1 MKRYLSSAMAA
12 DRAGEERKV
21 GLVGRGLL
29 GYQRVVDRMTEG
41 LGWLAKWLVPTCVAV
56 AFVNVVLRYVGRA
69 QGRALTSNRYVEA
82 QWMLFGAIFLLAF
95 PYILKH
101 NVNVRVD
108 FWFQNFSRKRQA
120 LIDFVGHLAALV
132 PYCLFALWVNWD
144 YALRSVFQ
152 KGERWGT
159 WKVWD
164 VWEQSPDANG
174 LPRGPI
180 KTVIL
185 LGFVFLLLQ
194 TVAELIRLGFVLTDR
209 DDGVGPGPDEAAQA
223 PLRVE

>member
-1 MKRYLSSAMAA
+1 MAT
-12 DRAGEERKV
+12 GVVQGERKV
-21 GLVGRGLL
+21 GPFGRVLL
-29 GYQRVVDRMTEG
+29 TYQRAVDALTEG
-41 LGWLAKWLVPTCVAV
+41 LGWLAKWLVPVCVTV
-56 AFVNVVLRYVGRA
+56 AFVNVVLRYIGKY
-69 QGRALTSNRYVEA
+69 QNRALTSNRYIEA

-108 FWFQNFSRKRQA
+108 FWFQKFSRKRQA
-120 LIDFVGHLAALV
+120 LIDFVGHVLALV

-144 YALRSVFQ
+144 YALTSLFQ

-180 KTVIL
+180 KALIL
-185 LGFVFLLLQ
+185 VGFLFLLLQ
-194 TVAELIRLGFVLTDR
+194 TVAELVKLGFVLT
-209 DDGVGPGPDEAAQA
+209 EKAELAAPEPPSEV

>member
-1 MKRYLSSAMAA
+1 
-12 DRAGEERKV
+12 V
-21 GLVGRGLL
+21 GAVGRALL
-29 GYQRVVDRMTEG
+29 VYQRGMDRVSEG
-41 LGWLAKWLVPTCVAV
+41 LGWLAKWLIPACVAV
-56 AFVNVVLRYVGRA
+56 GFTNVLLRYIGRW
-69 QGRALTSNRYVEA
+69 QGRTLTSNRWVEA

-120 LIDFVGHLAALV
+120 VIDFVGHVISLV

-144 YALRSVFQ
+144 YALRSLYSQ
-152 KGERWGT
+152 GDRWGT

-164 VWEQSPDANG
+164 VWEQSGDARG
-174 LPRGPI
+174 LPRAPI
-180 KTVIL
+180 KVL
-185 LGFVFLLLQ
+185 VLVGFGFLLLQ
-194 TVAELIRLGFVLTDR
+194 TLAELVKLGFVLTEKADL
-209 DDGVGPGPDEAAQA
+209 AAPEEPVHA

>member
-1 MKRYLSSAMAA
+1 MAVGEVRGEQ
-12 DRAGEERKV
+12 RAGRV
-21 GLVGRGLL
+21 ARVLL
-29 GYQRVVDRMTEG
+29 GFQRGVDRVSEG
-41 LGWLAKWLVPTCVAV
+41 LGWLAKWLVPVCVMV

-69 QGRALTSNRYVEA
+69 QGRSLTSNRYIEA

-108 FWFQNFSRKRQA
+108 FWFQGFSRKRKA
-120 LIDFVGHLAALV
+120 LIDFVGHLVALV
-132 PYCLFALWVNWD
+132 PYCLFALWVTWD
-144 YALRSVFQ
+144 YALRSLFQ

-159 WKVWD
+159 WKVWE
-164 VWEQSPDANG
+164 VWEQSADANG

-180 KTVIL
+180 KML
-185 LGFVFLLLQ
+185 LLAGFAFLLAQ
-194 TVAELIRLGFVLTDR
+194 TLAELVKLGFVLAEKADLAA
-209 DDGVGPGPDEAAQA
+209 PEAPSET

>member
-1 MKRYLSSAMAA
+1 MGPVGRALLVYQRGA
-12 DRAGEERKV
+12 DRV
-21 GLVGRGLL
+21 S
-29 GYQRVVDRMTEG
+29 EG
-41 LGWLAKWLVPTCVAV
+41 LGWLAKWLIPACVAV
-56 AFVNVVLRYVGRA
+56 GFTNVLLRYIGRW
-69 QGRALTSNRYVEA
+69 QGRTLTSNRWVEA

-120 LIDFVGHLAALV
+120 LIDFVGHVFSLL

-144 YALRSVFQ
+144 YALTSLFQ

-159 WKVWD
+159 WQVWD
-164 VWEQSPDANG
+164 VWEQSGDARG
-174 LPRGPI
+174 LPRAPI
-180 KTVIL
+180 KVLVLI
-185 LGFVFLLLQ
+185 GFFFLLLQ
-194 TVAELIRLGFVLTDR
+194 TLAELVKLGFVLTEKADL
-209 DDGVGPGPDEAAQA
+209 AAPEEPSPT